1 MQPNKHRTWGRR
13 STSVPSNITTASSA
27 RPQKAPVLCV
37 VKADC
42 YGHGAV
48 PVANRLQSMGAPYF
62 AVATV
67 PEAVELREN
76 GIKKPIIILGYIDA
90 ADMDTVA
97 EYGITAPVYDEETAE
112 LLSAAAVRTGRD
124 ITVHYKLDTGM
135 TRIGFPSWEREETVR
150 RILECAK
157 KPGLRSEGI
166 FTHFAVADVPSG
178 EEYTEMQYDRFRG
191 VCEGLA
197 ENGLDLPLRHCANSG
212 AIQSYRKMHCT
223 MTRAGI
229 ILYGYRPDAS
239 VPPVLDLE
247 PAMTVKARV
256 VQVRDIPAHTTISY
270 GRTFE
275 TGEPTHMA
283 VVSVGYADGFLRTGS
298 GEAARCSGRQA
309 RARHGPRLL
318 HGYVHGA
325 HPGGRAGAPRRRGH
339 GVRPGRVDGG
349 EDAAEA
355 AGTISYE
362 VLCAVSRRVPRYCIG
377 LKSHRM
383 KRGSKSAK
391 LHPRFFLFPAI
402 IFAQHG
408 DNRFAPERD
417 ANL

>member
-1 MQPNKHRTWGRR
+1 MQPNKHRTWAEIDLGAIEHNYR
-13 STSVPSNITTASSA
+13 VICEAA
-27 RPQKAPVLCV
+27 KAPVLCV

-76 GIKKPIIILGYIDA
+76 GIEKPIIILGYIDA

-212 AIQSYRKMHCT
+212 AIQSYKQMHCT

-239 VPPVLDLE
+239 VPPVLDLK

-270 GRTFE
+270 GRTYTTPE
-275 TGEPTHMA
+275 DKLVA
-283 VVSVGYADGFLRTGS
+283 VLPIGYADGLS
-298 GEAARCSGRQA
+298 
-309 RARHGPRLL
+309 RLL
-318 HGYVHGA
+318 SNRVTFRICGKEAPVVGRICMDMCMVDISDIPEAKVGTTATLFGYDE
-325 HPGGRAGAPRRRGH
+325 
-339 GVRPGRVDGG
+339 DGTLLPC
-349 EDAAEA
+349 ERIADML
-355 AGTISYE
+355 GTINYE
-362 VLCAVSRRVPRYCIG
+362 IVCDVNKRVPR
-377 LKSHRM
+377 
-383 KRGSKSAK
+383 
-391 LHPRFFLFPAI
+391 FFYKDGKQVGILQYI
-402 IFAQHG
+402 V
-408 DNRFAPERD
+408 
-417 ANL
+417 

>member
-1 MQPNKHRTWGRR
+1 MQPNKHRTWAEIDLGAIEHNYR
-13 STSVPSNITTASSA
+13 VICEAA
-27 RPQKAPVLCV
+27 KAPVLCV

-76 GIKKPIIILGYIDA
+76 GIEKPIIILGYIDA

-212 AIQSYRKMHCT
+212 AIQSYKQMHCT

-239 VPPVLDLE
+239 VPPVL
-247 PAMTVKARV
+247 ATFR
-256 VQVRDIPAHTTISY
+256 
-270 GRTFE
+270 RTRPSA
-275 TGEPTHMA
+275 T
-283 VVSVGYADGFLRTGS
+283 
-298 GEAARCSGRQA
+298 AARLRRASRRIWRSFRSATQTAFCA
-309 RARHGPRLL
+309 RARERRTLFWTAGSRPSWAASAWICAWCASR
-318 HGYVHGA
+318 
-325 HPGGRAGAPRRRGH
+325 RARGCTAATRSQCSARARGRRRMPPRPP
-339 GVRPGRVDGG
+339 VRSRMRCCVRS
-349 EDAAEA
+349 AAA
-355 AGTISYE
+355 CRGTASVKI
-362 VLCAVSRRVPRYCIG
+362 A
-377 LKSHRM
+377 
-383 KRGSKSAK
+383 
-391 LHPRFFLFPAI
+391 
-402 IFAQHG
+402 
-408 DNRFAPERD
+408 
-417 ANL
+417 